1 MLVFANPSGIVSLM
15 TNTTAER
22 DTQANIQEII
32 SAIAGVQALIVA
44 DVKSPLY
51 DTRVQ
56 EQLGTA
62 YAFLTEALAKRAVR
76 LTMFAI

>member
-1 MLVFANPSGIVSLM
+1 MTHTPTPSES
-15 TNTTAER
+15 
-22 DTQANIQEII
+22 QANLTIPEII

-51 DTRVQ
+51 DARVQ

-62 YAFLTEALAKRAVR
+62 YAFLTEALSKRAIR
-76 LTMFAI
+76 LTMYAI

>member
-1 MLVFANPSGIVSLM
+1 M
-15 TNTTAER
+15 TQTPTER

-32 SAIAGVQALIVA
+32 SAIAGIQALIVA

-51 DTRVQ
+51 DARVQ

-62 YAFLTEALAKRAVR
+62 YAYLTEALAKRAMR
-76 LTMFAI
+76 LTMYAI

>member
-1 MLVFANPSGIVSLM
+1 M
-15 TNTTAER
+15 TQTPAER

-51 DTRVQ
+51 DARVQ

-62 YAFLTEALAKRAVR
+62 YAFLTEALSKRAIR

>member
-1 MLVFANPSGIVSLM
+1 MKDTHTPSES
-15 TNTTAER
+15 
-22 DTQANIQEII
+22 QANLTIPEII

-51 DTRVQ
+51 DARVQ

-76 LTMFAI
+76 LTMYAI